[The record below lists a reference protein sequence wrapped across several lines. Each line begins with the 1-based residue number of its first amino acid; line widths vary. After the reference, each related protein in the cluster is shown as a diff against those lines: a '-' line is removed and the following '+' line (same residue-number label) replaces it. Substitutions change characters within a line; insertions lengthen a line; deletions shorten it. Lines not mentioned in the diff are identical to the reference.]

1 MTGTL
6 YQDYPQFMGLSLA
19 DIQTY
24 SNIGSQT
31 ANWSGY
37 SISGA
42 HNTRRTLNPN
52 TTSAAE
58 VAQFV
63 ATLVA
68 DLLRPR

>member
-6 YQDYPQFMGLSLA
+6 YQDYPQFMGLSLT
-19 DIQTY
+19 DYQTY

-31 ANWSGY
+31 ANWSGF
-37 SISGA
+37 SIQGS
-42 HNTRRTLNPN
+42 HNSRYTLNPN

-63 ATLVA
+63 ATLMA
-68 DLLRPR
+68 AILRPR